1 MTFVDHP
8 ITMDLK
14 VNKYDDPVSI
24 TASMDVPDLQIS
36 WSHTFSFSDTQE
48 VSGRNSS
55 GVYVQV
61 QLTQKSDDLRLNVK
75 LLARGKTS
83 GQDLHP
89 TEMTVIEGNFLLK
102 SDERGNFEWWHK
114 LTETEKGAVI
124 GGPLFVILFIISISC
139 CCCCKRS
146 NCCSCR
152 CRCRWG
158 YSCDIS
164 SWCLSGERTIVCS
177 LLKAW
182 KLTINKSYSLGP
194 LLKLFLER
202 LLLISFLWLTQ
213 TV

>member
-1 MTFVDHP
+1 MTVLRNVLVNIFLVALFSQLISSTAAKVILYSDLGITFHNGCSISEDRGTITCNMTFVDHP

-83 GQDLHP
+83 GQDPHP
-89 TEMTVIEGNFLLK
+89 TEVTVVEGNFLLK
-102 SDERGNFEWWHK
+102 SDER
-114 LTETEKGAVI
+114 V
-124 GGPLFVILFIISISC
+124 S
-139 CCCCKRS
+139 
-146 NCCSCR
+146 
-152 CRCRWG
+152 
-158 YSCDIS
+158 
-164 SWCLSGERTIVCS
+164 
-177 LLKAW
+177 
-182 KLTINKSYSLGP
+182 
-194 LLKLFLER
+194 
-202 LLLISFLWLTQ
+202 
-213 TV
+213 

>member
-1 MTFVDHP
+1 MTVLRNVLVNIFLVALFSQFISSTAAKVILYSDLGITLHNGCSISEDRGTITCNMTFVDHP

-14 VNKYDDPVSI
+14 VNKYDDPVSM

-75 LLARGKTS
+75 LLAKGKTS

-124 GGPLFVILFIISISC
+124 GGPLFVILFVISISC

-152 CRCRWG
+152 CRCR
-158 YSCDIS
+158 
-164 SWCLSGERTIVCS
+164 
-177 LLKAW
+177 
-182 KLTINKSYSLGP
+182 
-194 LLKLFLER
+194 
-202 LLLISFLWLTQ
+202 
-213 TV
+213 